1 VNIIAPMDMSYPDYE
16 LNHLNCFQTLYIF
29 SQHFFNV
36 KYWELAKRYNTQ
48 EDL

>member
-1 VNIIAPMDMSYPDYE
+1 MDMSYPDYG
-16 LNHLNCFQTLYIF
+16 LNLLNCFQTLYIF
-29 SQHFFNV
+29 GQKVFNV